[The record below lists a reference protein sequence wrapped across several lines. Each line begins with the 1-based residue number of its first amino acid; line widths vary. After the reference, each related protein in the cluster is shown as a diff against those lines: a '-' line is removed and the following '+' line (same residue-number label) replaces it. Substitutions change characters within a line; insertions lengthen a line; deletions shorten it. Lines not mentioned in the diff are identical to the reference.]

1 MNLIP
6 NEFYHIYN
14 RGNNKQK
21 IFFSDANYLFF
32 LKKIRDQLSP
42 VCKIISYCLMPNHFH
57 FIIMATEKS
66 IIERASFGGKPMQEF
81 PYRIGILLSSYS
93 QAINKQNKTTG
104 SIFQQ
109 KTKAKILVE
118 RTGELQDNY
127 LVNCFHYLNKNP
139 VNSNLVKKLS
149 QWPYSSYLDYTGLRD
164 GTLCDQELF
173 FSLTGLTANDVIS
186 GGRNE
191 NDLDEDYIKKFY

>member
-14 RGNNKQK
+14 RGNNKQR

-42 VCKIISYCLMPNHFH
+42 VCKIISYCMMPNHFH

-66 IIERASFGGKPMQEF
+66 ITERSTFGGKPMQEF

-104 SIFQQ
+104 SLFQQ

-118 RTGELQDNY
+118 RIGEHQENY
-127 LVNCFHYLNKNP
+127 LVNCFHYLHRNP
-139 VNSNLVKKLS
+139 LNANLVKELS
-149 QWPYSSYLDYTGLRD
+149 QWHYSSYLDYAELRN
-164 GTLCDQELF
+164 GSLCDKKLF
-173 FSLTGLTANDVIS
+173 FSLTGLTLSDVINS
-186 GGRNE
+186 GQ
-191 NDLDEDYIKKFY
+191 NDFDDDYIKKFY